1 MHPDSAALI
10 SYCDA
15 ETGAGRS
22 HRIARHLSECAACHD
37 RLRRIRGEKDALS
50 AGAAVPAVDRAQDL
64 DAVLAAMAA
73 WREDRDGG
81 AAAELTGR
89 LQWQLEKYFG
99 SPATRLLERPGIR
112 SEELLGEAD
121 RMLEVFL
128 GPEAGEAVRDE
139 CLRGLAWAG
148 PARGMS
154 Q

>member
-10 SYCDA
+10 AYCDA

-22 HRIARHLSECAACHD
+22 RRVARHLSDCAACHD
-37 RLRRIRGEKDALS
+37 RLRRIRSEKHALS
-50 AGAAVPAVDRAQDL
+50 AGATAPAFDCRQDL
-64 DAVLAAMAA
+64 DAVLSAMAA

-81 AAAELTGR
+81 AASELTGR

-99 SPATRLLERPGIR
+99 SPATRMLERPGIR
-112 SEELLGEAD
+112 AEELLGEAD

-128 GPEAGEAVRDE
+128 GPEAGEAVRDD

-148 PARGMS
+148 AARGTS
-154 Q
+154 R